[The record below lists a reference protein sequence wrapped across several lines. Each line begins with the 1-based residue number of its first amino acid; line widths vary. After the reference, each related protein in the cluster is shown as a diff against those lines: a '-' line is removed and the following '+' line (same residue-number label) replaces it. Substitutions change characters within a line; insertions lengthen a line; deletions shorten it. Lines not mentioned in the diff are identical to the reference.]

1 MMKIAKNICFYFNGD
16 RIKYINRIIT
26 ETNKYP
32 LQTDIFIHTNFNF
45 DIELLT
51 KYDNGN
57 IKIVYYDLKNDV
69 NFNKY
74 PIIFPY
80 YMKNNIKNLH
90 NDYDIFIYV
99 EDDILIP
106 REALQYWLNYK
117 DKLIEK
123 NYNLGFF
130 RIEIDDKGDEY
141 TSDNATSPYD
151 DNVNGYLHN
160 TVEIDNELY
169 IINDTN
175 PYCAFW
181 IYDKKEFN
189 KYINSD
195 RYYDCDWTR
204 ECVAFGLHRPG
215 INWYK
220 ATVVPL
226 QLKKLHRDC
235 RVYHMPNNY
244 VHRKGGWKLHLFNEV
259 CKI

>member
-99 EDDILIP
+99 E
-106 REALQYWLNYK
+106 
-117 DKLIEK
+117 
-123 NYNLGFF
+123 
-130 RIEIDDKGDEY
+130 
-141 TSDNATSPYD
+141 
-151 DNVNGYLHN
+151 
-160 TVEIDNELY
+160 
-169 IINDTN
+169 
-175 PYCAFW
+175 
-181 IYDKKEFN
+181 
-189 KYINSD
+189 
-195 RYYDCDWTR
+195 
-204 ECVAFGLHRPG
+204 
-215 INWYK
+215 
-220 ATVVPL
+220 
-226 QLKKLHRDC
+226 
-235 RVYHMPNNY
+235 
-244 VHRKGGWKLHLFNEV
+244 
-259 CKI
+259 